1 MGKPAKPDSTQR
13 IITRLETFLFPTGIH
28 TVQRCVNG
36 ELAAVSRRRRADSS
50 YTSSSSSASS
60 RHGHRSSRRRDASQ
74 DRHELRRRHHDDGA
88 QEHSRHHNDEE
99 RGYSRHRSHR
109 TRREHSEQGEHRE
122 DRSHRRHRE
131 HGEHRHGHRQP
142 AAVAGLHARSAD
154 QDHTH
159 RRHRHRARR
168 HSGAAASVPASPSP
182 VSAYAQATSPIDPS
196 KGLNARFANL
206 GLNNGRDTGDARVN
220 APHSIDQDVRS
231 TRPSS
236 FASDSSWHTSPPD
249 SPLDAPLVPPG
260 GREILE
266 EVSRRT
272 GKYHATVS
280 ESIRDDG
287 DNWI

>member
-1 MGKPAKPDSTQR
+1 MMKNEGTADIAVTARVESIASRENIAKIGAIDVIANMESTVTATASQRLLPACMQDLLIR
-13 IITRLETFLFPTGIH
+13 IILIDATD
-28 TVQRCVNG
+28 TVLGDTLVLQ
-36 ELAAVSRRRRADSS
+36 
-50 YTSSSSSASS
+50 
-60 RHGHRSSRRRDASQ
+60 H
-74 DRHELRRRHHDDGA
+74 
-88 QEHSRHHNDEE
+88 
-99 RGYSRHRSHR
+99 
-109 TRREHSEQGEHRE
+109 
-122 DRSHRRHRE
+122 
-131 HGEHRHGHRQP
+131 
-142 AAVAGLHARSAD
+142 
-154 QDHTH
+154 
-159 RRHRHRARR
+159 
-168 HSGAAASVPASPSP
+168 
-182 VSAYAQATSPIDPS
+182 PS